1 MKINEATLKT
11 IIREE
16 IRLRIIEQIIDE
28 ELDKFLLESD
38 AYKRYKAQDRK
49 DMKSK
54 VAKTLAALMPFA
66 GAAITTN
73 TAVDDYS
80 MAAKNKAQALSQKSY
95 EAKST
100 VDNAV
105 KDLEKQAG
113 NFKSWMWS
121 TTDTQT
127 LPFPTNPENKSEAVL
142 PPEWSVL
149 AQVTKDLKA
158 QKPQYP
164 VNKNYLQVANNPD
177 ALASA
182 YKNIKGKAA
191 SGPDK
196 DFFNTFSPDTY
207 PFSDASELGAH
218 GFMSGV
224 PGIPS
229 AIIDIDGDGA
239 PDRQNL
245 VYIPFDEIPDDYV
258 MPLSGLT
265 KDKLYKKY
273 YYGNGMSLEGF
284 KNLKADAKPSP
295 ETELNPELIQK
306 TTQRAAGI
314 KENKMTW
321 LNYKNR
327 KKKLA

>member
-127 LPFPTNPENKSEAVL
+127 LPFPTNPENNSEAVL
-142 PPEWSVL
+142 PPEWSVMS
-149 AQVTKDLKA
+149 QVAIDMKA
-158 QKPQYP
+158 QKPKYA
-164 VNKNYLQVANNPD
+164 VDKNYLQVANNPD
-177 ALASA
+177 SLASA
-182 YKNIKGKAA
+182 YKNIKGNPSK
-191 SGPDK
+191 GPHK
-196 DFFNTFSPDTY
+196 DFFRTFSIPLFTQTSLNSIDN
-207 PFSDASELGAH
+207 PCSDKSL
-218 GFMSGV
+218 
-224 PGIPS
+224 
-229 AIIDIDGDGA
+229 
-239 PDRQNL
+239 
-245 VYIPFDEIPDDYV
+245 
-258 MPLSGLT
+258 
-265 KDKLYKKY
+265 
-273 YYGNGMSLEGF
+273 GNGRPSRLSDSF
-284 KNLKADAKPSP
+284 SAFCLNLWILAKAGKSEFNA
-295 ETELNPELIQK
+295 
-306 TTQRAAGI
+306 
-314 KENKMTW
+314 
-321 LNYKNR
+321 
-327 KKKLA
+327 